1 MNRPMAAWLIVLAL
15 ALSRMLSTAAEAKP
29 ETLAR
34 TAAEKWLT
42 LVDAGK
48 YDESWAEMSA
58 PFKNEVSKRKWKNTI
73 GTVRKPLGKVSA
85 RKLKF
90 AEYAKELPGAPEGEH
105 VVVQFETTFASKAGA
120 TEKITLMLGQDLIW
134 RVSSYAIK

>member
-1 MNRPMAAWLIVLAL
+1 MNKRIAFLLVNLAL
-15 ALSRMLSTAAEAKP
+15 VFVPTLAPAADAKP
-29 ETLAR
+29 EALAR
-34 TAAEKWLT
+34 AAAEKWLA

-48 YDESWAEMSA
+48 YDESWSEMSA

-73 GTVRKPLGKVSA
+73 GEIRKPLGKVSA

-105 VVVQFETTFASKAGA
+105 VVVHFETSFDRKPGT

-134 RVSSYAIK
+134 RVSSYSVK

>member
-1 MNRPMAAWLIVLAL
+1 MAAWLIVLAL

-58 PFKNEVSKRKWKNTI
+58 PFKSEVSRRKWKNTI
-73 GTVRKPLGKVSA
+73 GEIRKPLGKVSV
-85 RKLKF
+85 RQLKF

-105 VVVQFETTFASKAGA
+105 VVAHFGTSFERKTGA
-120 TEKITLMLGQDLIW
+120 TEKITLLLGEDLVW
-134 RVSSYAIK
+134 RVSSYTVK